1 MANLRD
7 LKKDI
12 NWITEEVIAD
22 CLIFLDINPEQDSE
36 AVAEIIN
43 KIVDKRNE
51 LITQVNLHD
60 KLEKG
65 TNKKEYFR
73 NIAKEL
79 IETADSCF
87 NDLSGL
93 VKK

>member
-1 MANLRD
+1 MANIRD

-22 CLIFLDINPEQDSE
+22 CLIFMDINPEQDGE

-43 KIVDKRNE
+43 KIIDKRDE
-51 LITQVNLHD
+51 LITQINHHD
-60 KLEKG
+60 KLDKDV
-65 TNKKEYFR
+65 NKKEYLN

-87 NDLSGL
+87 NELSSL